1 VAKGAAPWRGRSAGR
16 GRGRSLVATHEWM
29 KRAAMA
35 EAEGDS
41 AERSAQ
47 GIRKKKRAACQKIR
61 EQGRA
66 WEMKT

>member
-1 VAKGAAPWRGRSAGR
+1 
-16 GRGRSLVATHEWM
+16 M